1 MKSIVSPATGITA
14 PAIAPQAVSKGVF
27 DFTAAGQLI
36 NLANFTGVPG
46 LVLRWDTRHLAY
58 QLVCSCW
65 GVALE
70 SSGAFPLKKPSTFYD
85 LLSTV

>member
-46 LVLRWDTRHLAY
+46 LVLPVGYTTSGLPIGM
-58 QLVCSCW
+58 QLL
-65 GVALE
+65 GR
-70 SSGAFPLKKPSTFYD
+70 GT
-85 LLSTV
+85 